1 MRKKF
6 LLALGVVV
14 VSVVTPTAAWA
25 HDCVNVSRKPGSEAF
40 ETKGKWLYLPPGVI
54 PTDDG
59 AWAFDNPEG
68 FGGNSGH
75 GHVLLDGTGACNTA
89 RLTGQTKGSFDP
101 NDAKGIWGGDCFEA
115 ALP

>member
-1 MRKKF
+1 MRKF
-6 LLALGVVV
+6 LVSVGLAAAIVVV
-14 VSVVTPTAAWA
+14 VPATAWA

-40 ETKGKWLYLPPGVI
+40 EQQGKWIYLPPCVI
-54 PTDDG
+54 PVAEG

-75 GHVLLDGTGACNTA
+75 DHVLLDGTGACNTA
-89 RLTGQTKGSFDP
+89 RLSGQTQGTFDP
-101 NDAKGIWGGDCFEA
+101 NAAKGIWSGECFEA